1 MQNQGERLT
10 TRAVENDQHTSTTN
24 EHIPKDPPEPPLPP
38 PDKPAQRPN
47 ILPSIQLKEERRS
60 DTRGEMA
67 MPDDVQNHCERPR
80 SVRNECVDETDTP
93 GHFDLPEAKVHI
105 EVEWRHGNV
114 VDSGELDVIDYGCK
128 GNEHV
133 VETNTQH

>member
-1 MQNQGERLT
+1 MSRTIVNVLEVSETSGLMKRTHQ
-10 TRAVENDQHTSTTN
+10 VE
-24 EHIPKDPPEPPLPP
+24 
-38 PDKPAQRPN
+38 
-47 ILPSIQLKEERRS
+47 IL
-60 DTRGEMA
+60 G
-67 MPDDVQNHCERPR
+67 
-80 SVRNECVDETDTP
+80 
-93 GHFDLPEAKVHI
+93 GHFDLPEAKVRI